1 MSPFWILLELRKI
14 EAHRHS
20 LFLYPPV
27 LTLRLLLSCVLSTF
41 NKEMMM
47 MMMMMMMMVVVVMI
61 KNQQPGFTD
70 LMHFLS
76 LNHNS
81 VKANYM

>member
-1 MSPFWILLELRKI
+1 
-14 EAHRHS
+14 
-20 LFLYPPV
+20 
-27 LTLRLLLSCVLSTF
+27 
-41 NKEMMM
+41 MM